1 NEEKD
6 ITDIDEDPIISDT
19 YNRTLIECL
28 PRFWPKTS
36 QIESSYK
43 KLTFE
48 LLVEIIFRSNWQIQL
63 ILIQSINQILQ
74 KGLTITW

>member
-1 NEEKD
+1 DPNEEKD

-36 QIESSYK
+36 QIESS
-43 KLTFE
+43 
-48 LLVEIIFRSNWQIQL
+48 
-63 ILIQSINQILQ
+63 
-74 KGLTITW
+74 